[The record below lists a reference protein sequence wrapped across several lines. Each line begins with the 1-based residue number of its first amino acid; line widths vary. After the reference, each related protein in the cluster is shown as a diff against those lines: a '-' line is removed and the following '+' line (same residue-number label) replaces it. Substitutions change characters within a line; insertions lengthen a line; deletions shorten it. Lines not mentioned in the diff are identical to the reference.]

1 MGRKKNTYEILA
13 SRTEYVVGCATV
25 WCCSIMCHS
34 NLTCCFREFI
44 NEIRNFMRPAVP
56 FLLQSAVSMGSYTA
70 GLALSQGVGAA
81 LRISCASPAIGSLGG
96 MVGVGVASVAAGQ
109 ASEACFQAYAARPK
123 KLDGYFMIFEQV
135 VTSFDKNRALMD
147 VILGVTA
154 FKIVG
159 GSFRTIMP
167 SDLNKVG
174 AIAKE
179 SIPAA
184 GMQYATDEKRRELI
198 RMFRRDG
205 CHHCGSRKGMVI
217 GDHMPPNKHVI
228 QRTEAM
234 LTQIVDRMY
243 RNSGFRRTMQTLGIR
258 PLSDVRQRY
267 FPQCVSCSQK
277 QSSAVRN
284 NKSRRVFHSVLH
296 GGGKGTGWHY
306 IGVWIGASHGLID

>member
-1 MGRKKNTYEILA
+1 MLRA
-13 SRTEYVVGCATV
+13 V
-25 WCCSIMCHS
+25 
-34 NLTCCFREFI
+34 FRELLD
-44 NEIRNFMRPAVP
+44 EITTLMRPVVP
-56 FLLQSAVSMGSYTA
+56 FVFQSAVSMGSYTA

-81 LRISCASPAIGSLGG
+81 LRISCATPVIGSLAG
-96 MVGVGVASVAAGQ
+96 MVGVGFASVAAGQ
-109 ASEACFQAYAARPK
+109 ASLACSRSYASPPK
-123 KLDGYFMIFEQV
+123 NIDGFMTIMEKAV
-135 VTSFDKNRALMD
+135 ASFDVNRAIVD

-154 FKIVG
+154 FKMVG

-167 SDLNKVG
+167 SDLSKVG

-228 QRTEAM
+228 QKTEAV
-234 LTQIVDRMY
+234 LTQVVDRLY
-243 RNSGFRRTMQTLGIR
+243 KNRGFRKTMQAFGMK

-267 FPQCVSCSQK
+267 FPQCVTCSQK
-277 QSSAVRN
+277 QSAAVRN

-296 GGGKGTGWHY
+296 RGGTGTGWHY
-306 IGVWIGASHGLID
+306 IGVWIGAAHGIEGSKR